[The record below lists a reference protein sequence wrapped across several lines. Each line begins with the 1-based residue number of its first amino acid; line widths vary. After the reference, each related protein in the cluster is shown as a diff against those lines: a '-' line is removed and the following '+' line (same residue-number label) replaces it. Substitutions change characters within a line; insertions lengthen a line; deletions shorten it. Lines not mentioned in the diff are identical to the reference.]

1 METEMTV
8 PVTASVFEKIATA
21 TGLPQIAVEISFI
34 ILALVLILITIM
46 MVLSILRI
54 RKEIISLNYRIG
66 YIARMLKREIEEAAF
81 ETQPAK
87 RKGAEEKET
96 YKEEWKF

>member
-1 METEMTV
+1 MGTEMTV
-8 PVTASVFEKIATA
+8 PATASIFEKIATA
-21 TGLPQIAVEISFI
+21 IGLPLLAVEVGFI
-34 ILALVLILITIM
+34 ILALILILIIIM
-46 MVLSILRI
+46 VVLSILRI

-81 ETQPAK
+81 EGERAK
-87 RKGAEEKET
+87 KGEAEEKEM

>member
-1 METEMTV
+1 MGTEMTV
-8 PVTASVFEKIATA
+8 PVTASIFEKIAAA
-21 TGLPQIAVEISFI
+21 TGLPPIAVEVGFI
-34 ILALVLILITIM
+34 ILTLILILITIM

-54 RKEIISLNYRIG
+54 RKEIINLNYRIG
-66 YIARMLKREIEEAAF
+66 YIARLLKREIEEAAF

-87 RKGAEEKET
+87 KKEAEEKEI